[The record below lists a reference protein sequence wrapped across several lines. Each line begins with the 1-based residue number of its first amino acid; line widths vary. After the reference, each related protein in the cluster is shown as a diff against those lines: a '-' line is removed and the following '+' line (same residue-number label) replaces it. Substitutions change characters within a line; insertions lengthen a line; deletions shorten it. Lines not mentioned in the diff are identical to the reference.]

1 MDSVELE
8 ARAKTFLFIKF
19 ISINIFW
26 YMARF
31 FNSKQEKILTVTIE
45 DSCQSLLKNYA
56 GGCWRI
62 VPVTVEQSCQQ
73 LLNNRASDCWKSCQ
87 RLLNNRASDCWI
99 IVQATVEQPYQ
110 RLLNNRASDWWRIM
124 PATVQQSCQR
134 LLNDRASY
142 SSTSKC
148 PHDNVCKN

>member
-1 MDSVELE
+1 M
-8 ARAKTFLFIKF
+8 
-19 ISINIFW
+19 
-26 YMARF
+26 
-31 FNSKQEKILTVTIE
+31 TIE
-45 DSCQSLLKNYA
+45 DSRQSLLKNYA

-62 VPVTVEQSCQQ
+62 VPVTVEQSWQQ
-73 LLNNRASDCWKSCQ
+73 LLNNRASDCWKLCQ
-87 RLLNNRASDCWI
+87 RRFNNRASDCWI

-110 RLLNNRASDWWRIM
+110 RLLNNRASDCWRII

-148 PHDNVCKN
+148 PRDNVCKNYQSPDNNIIFVASGRGEIIKIIKSAQLKVSQSDNSHVYKC